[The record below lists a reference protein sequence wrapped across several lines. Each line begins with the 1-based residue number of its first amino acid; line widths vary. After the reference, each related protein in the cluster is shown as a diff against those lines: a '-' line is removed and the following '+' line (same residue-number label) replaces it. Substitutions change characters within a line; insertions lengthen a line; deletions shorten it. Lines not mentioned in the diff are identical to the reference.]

1 MPMSYLRS
9 RIHQFSHRRS
19 ASRLLGAAVLAF
31 ASGCAKDT
39 LFPELDPDKFVS
51 SAPSEGWV
59 PQLGVDYEPHRVR
72 PLADPANEAAASDS
86 DRPRSLMQ
94 LVDLALE
101 LNPKTRAVWEAARV
115 KAAQYGSVRSLWYP
129 TFSVAASVYN
139 NQLVYPAGVSNPNNP
154 NGSPTIADVMV
165 ANTTGVYPSAQINYI
180 LLDFGRRSSADAQA
194 RQALWIANLDFN
206 RQIQTTIFDVQ
217 KTYYALDAANG
228 LYRASLEELELAIT
242 VVDAVEDRMAV
253 GLATAPELLLARQ
266 GLAQAE
272 FDVQSR
278 ISGIDDARSALLV
291 AIGLPATT
299 PIEIESLQEMPL
311 PGNLAFQVEE
321 GINRALQDRPDLAA
335 AVAKVREAD
344 AAVDF
349 AQADFLPTITFDGS
363 VAWDEFD
370 LETSLNNGPYVS
382 QDFGGLEYNVGVTG
396 NWILFEGFELRN
408 NLRQARA
415 ARRQAQAELETLRI
429 KAIGEVWDS
438 YSDYVAAQR
447 QYEFGIALAES
458 SQEAYDA
465 MIAAYDVGLA
475 TITELI
481 DAEQDL
487 ASSLATLVSTR
498 ATLLTSSASV
508 SYFIGSGPGQSPS
521 SDLAAVRPATQ

>member
-1 MPMSYLRS
+1 MSYLRT
-9 RIHQFSHRRS
+9 RIRLHARRS
-19 ASRLLGAAVLAF
+19 SWLLGALMPVTLA
-31 ASGCAKDT
+31 GCAKDT
-39 LFPELDPDKFVS
+39 LFPELDPDRFVS

-59 PQLGVDYEPHRVR
+59 PERGVGYEAHPVR
-72 PLADPANEAAASDS
+72 PLPLEDGEPGASDPAG
-86 DRPRSLMQ
+86 PRSLMQ

-129 TFSVAASVYN
+129 TFSVGASVFT
-139 NQLVYPAGVSNPNNP
+139 NQLIYPAGVSNPNNP
-154 NGSPTIADVMV
+154 SGPPTLADVMV
-165 ANTTGVYPSAQINYI
+165 ADTSGVYPYAQLNYI
-180 LLDFGRRSSADAQA
+180 LLDFGRRSSSDARA
-194 RQALWIANLDFN
+194 RQALWMANLEFN
-206 RQIQTTIFDVQ
+206 RQIQTTIFEVQ
-217 KTYYALDAANG
+217 KAYYQLDAANG
-228 LYRASLEELELAIT
+228 LYEASLEELELAIT

-291 AIGLPATT
+291 SIGLPATT
-299 PIEIESLQEMPL
+299 PIEIDSLREMPL
-311 PGNLAFQVEE
+311 PGDLGFRVEE
-321 GINRALQDRPDLAA
+321 GINRALADRPDLAA

-344 AAVDF
+344 AMVKY
-349 AQADFLPTITFDGS
+349 AQADFLPTVTFDGT
-363 VAWDEFD
+363 VGWEDFE
-370 LETSLNNGPYVS
+370 LETSLNQGPDAS
-382 QDFGGLEYNVGVTG
+382 QSFSGLEYSVGLTG

-429 KAIGEVWDS
+429 QAIGEVWDS
-438 YSDYVAAQR
+438 YSDYIAAQR
-447 QYEFGIALAES
+447 QYEFGLALAAS
-458 SQEAYDA
+458 SREAYDA

-481 DAEQDL
+481 DAEKDL
-487 ASSLATLVSTR
+487 AAALATLVTTR

-508 SYFIGSGPGQSPS
+508 SYFIGSGPGRSPDP
-521 SDLAAVRPATQ
+521 DLAAVRSTAR

>member
-1 MPMSYLRS
+1 MIHLNAPSTLRRPIFPAVLVLS
-9 RIHQFSHRRS
+9 GLV
-19 ASRLLGAAVLAF
+19 LLG
-31 ASGCAKDT
+31 GCATDT

-51 SAPSEGWV
+51 PDSSQGWV
-59 PQLGVDYEPHRVR
+59 PGEGVAYEAHQVR
-72 PLADPANEAAASDS
+72 PLPTEPGQNTEFDQNGTQ
-86 DRPRSLMQ
+86 SLMQ

-101 LNPKTRAVWEAARV
+101 INPETRAVWEAARV
-115 KAAQYGSVRSLWYP
+115 QAAEYGSVRSFWYP
-129 TFSVAASVYN
+129 TFSLAAVAGYN
-139 NQLVYPAGVSNPNNP
+139 RTIYPAGTT
-154 NGSPTIADVMV
+154 PTGPGTVAADTMAAEVLSI
-165 ANTTGVYPSAQINYI
+165 YPYAEINYT
-180 LLDFGRRSSADAQA
+180 LLDFGRRDSADSQA
-194 RQALWIANLDFN
+194 RQILWIANLEFN

-217 KTYYALDAANG
+217 KAYYALDAANG
-228 LYRASLEELELAIT
+228 LYEASLEKLELAIT

-278 ISGIDDARSALLV
+278 ISGIDDTRSALLV
-291 AIGLPATT
+291 SIGLPATT
-299 PIEIESLQEMPL
+299 PIEIESLSEMPL
-311 PGNLAFQVEE
+311 PADLDFQVEE
-321 GINRALQDRPDLAA
+321 GINRALQNRPDLAA
-335 AVAKVREAD
+335 AVAKVRETD

-349 AQADFLPTITFDGS
+349 AKADFYPTVAFNGS
-363 VAWDEFD
+363 VGWDEFD
-370 LETSLNNGPYVS
+370 MDVQLNEGPTGS
-382 QDFGGLEYNVGVTG
+382 RSSGGLQYNVGVTG

-438 YSDYVAAQR
+438 YSDYVASQR

-458 SQEAYDA
+458 SQEAYNA
-465 MIAAYDVGLA
+465 IIAAYDVGLA

-481 DAEQDL
+481 DAEKDY
-487 ASSLATLVSTR
+487 ASALATLVTTR
-498 ATLLTSSASV
+498 ARLLTASASV

-521 SDLAAVRPATQ
+521 SNLATIRSGTQ

>member
-1 MPMSYLRS
+1 MG
-9 RIHQFSHRRS
+9 
-19 ASRLLGAAVLAF
+19 LGA
-31 ASGCAKDT
+31 GCSTDR

-51 SAPSEGWV
+51 PDPSQGWV
-59 PQLGVDYEPHRVR
+59 PAEGVEYEAHRVR
-72 PLADPANEAAASDS
+72 PLPTESEGEL
-86 DRPRSLMQ
+86 DRISSGNRSLMQ

-101 LNPKTRAVWEAARV
+101 LNPRTRAVWESARV

-129 TFSVAASVYN
+129 TLSVAASIYN
-139 NQLVYPAGVSNPNNP
+139 NQLIYPAGVSNPGNP
-154 NGSPTIADVMV
+154 GGPPTIADVMT
-165 ANTTGVYPSAQINYI
+165 ANTSGVYPSAQINYI
-180 LLDFGRRSSADAQA
+180 LLDFGRRTSADAQA
-194 RQALWIANLDFN
+194 REALWIANLEFN
-206 RQIQTTIFDVQ
+206 RQIQTTIYDVQ

-228 LYRASLEELELAIT
+228 LYEASLEKLELAIT

-291 AIGLPATT
+291 AVGLPATT
-299 PIEIESLQEMPL
+299 PIEIESLRDLPL
-311 PGNLAFQVEE
+311 PGNLGFQVEE
-321 GINRALQDRPDLAA
+321 GINQALRDRPDLAA

-349 AQADFLPTITFDGS
+349 AQADFLPTVTLDGS
-363 VAWDEFD
+363 VGWDAFD
-370 LETSLNNGPYVS
+370 LEVDVNEGPRAS
-382 QDFGGLEYNVGVTG
+382 QDYQGLEYNVGLTG

-438 YSDYVAAQR
+438 YSDYMAAQR

-481 DAEQDL
+481 DAEKDL
-487 ASSLATLVSTR
+487 ASALATLVTTR

-508 SYFIGSGPGQSPS
+508 SYFMGSGPGRSPS
-521 SDLAAVRPATQ
+521 SDMASGRPGTP